1 MNFIP
6 HFIFLGEAIKQTA
19 LSSDNLILVAA
30 HSNVAVDLLVQDLIK
45 WKETSLIGS
54 GIDVRRIGKK
64 YSFKKYVQF
73 ALNSSC
79 FCFGEVIAGS
89 SIITLS
95 SFNKQPSISNFYI
108 D

>member
-45 WKETSLIGS
+45 WKESSLIGS

-64 YSFKKYVQF
+64 YAFKNMFSLLWILAAFVLGK
-73 ALNSSC
+73 
-79 FCFGEVIAGS
+79 
-89 SIITLS
+89 
-95 SFNKQPSISNFYI
+95 
-108 D
+108 